1 MRTLLTLPLTV
12 TLLLPL
18 AGCGFGG
25 PPQWVESEGGSAT
38 ASAPSLYALET
49 RTLEGE
55 TASLADYEGQVA
67 LVVNVASRCGFT
79 DQYAAMQALYEEL
92 SPRGFTVLGFPSND
106 FFNQEPGS
114 AAEIREFC
122 TANFSVTF
130 PLFEKRAVSGADKDE
145 VFQLLSRDLEEP
157 TWNFTKYLVDRQGRV
172 VARFSPKTSPDDPEL
187 RAAIEELL
195 ES

>member
-1 MRTLLTLPLTV
+1 MRTLLPLALTV
-12 TLLLPL
+12 SLLLPL
-18 AGCGFGG
+18 AGCGLGG
-25 PPQWVESEGGSAT
+25 PPQWVEEEAGSAT
-38 ASAPSLYALET
+38 ASAPSLYGLET

-55 TASLADYEGQVA
+55 TVSLADYEGQVA

-79 DQYAAMQALYEEL
+79 DQYGTLQALYDEL

-122 TANFSVTF
+122 SASFGVTF
-130 PLFEKRAVSGADKDE
+130 PLFAKRVVSGDEKDE

-172 VARFSPKTSPDDPEL
+172 VARFSPKTEPDDPEL
-187 RAAIEELL
+187 RAAIEQLL
-195 ES
+195 GS